1 MPGDPAAPG
10 RVDFARVNA
19 TALSALPGLLARWL
33 PDGQWRGAEYI
44 AKNPR
49 RDDRR
54 RGSFR
59 VNRNGKWA
67 DFALAGVAGGDVVS
81 LAAYLGDLSQPEAA
95 RRLAHALGIE
105 PA

>member
-1 MPGDPAAPG
+1 MPPI
-10 RVDFARVNA
+10 DFAQVNA
-19 TALSALPGLLARWL
+19 AALRALPALLARWL
-33 PDGQWRGAEYI
+33 PDGEWRGAEYV

-49 RDDRR
+49 RADRY

-67 DFALAGVAGGDVVS
+67 DFAIAGVAGGDVVS
-81 LAAYLGDLSQPEAA
+81 LAAYLADLSQSEAGRELA
-95 RRLAHALGIE
+95 RALGID

>member
-1 MPGDPAAPG
+1 MSGDPAAPG

-19 TALSALPGLLARWL
+19 AALSALPALLARWL
-33 PDGQWRGAEYI
+33 PDGEWRGAEYI

-49 RDDRR
+49 RADRR

-59 VNRNGKWA
+59 VNRNGKWS

-81 LAAYLGDLSQPEAA
+81 LAAYLADLTQVEAA
-95 RRLAHALGIE
+95 RGLARALGID